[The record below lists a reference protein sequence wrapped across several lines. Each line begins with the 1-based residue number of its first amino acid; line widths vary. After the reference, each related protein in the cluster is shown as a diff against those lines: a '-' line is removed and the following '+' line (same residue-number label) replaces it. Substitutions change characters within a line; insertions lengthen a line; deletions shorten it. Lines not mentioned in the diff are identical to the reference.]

1 MEIAAAQ
8 KEVRL
13 AYHGGFAGQLVSAV
27 LWAASAAAGTWSTAR
42 NAILVLVLG
51 GFLIFPLTTVL
62 LRAMGHRAALSP
74 ENSLN
79 RLAVQV
85 AFSLPLVLPVVGA
98 AALYRT
104 AWFYPAFMVALGAH
118 YLPFTFL
125 YGMRLFAALAGVLVA
140 AGVGL
145 GLYGPDSFTA
155 GGWLTALILFVA
167 ALGGRAA
174 VVREKAGWPEHAAD
188 VC

>member
-8 KEVRL
+8 KEVRFVF
-13 AYHGGFAGQLVSAV
+13 HGGFAGQLVSAT
-27 LWAASAAAGTWSTAR
+27 LWAASAAAGTWGTTRSAV
-42 NAILVLVLG
+42 LVLVLG

-62 LRAMGHRAALSP
+62 LRVMGHRAALSP
-74 ENSLN
+74 ANSLN
-79 RLAVQV
+79 QLAVQI

-98 AALYRT
+98 AALHRIE
-104 AWFYPAFMVALGAH
+104 WFYPAFMVALGAH

-145 GLYGPDSFTA
+145 GLYGPDTFAA
-155 GGWLTALILFVA
+155 GGWLTALVLLLA
-167 ALGGRAA
+167 AFAGRAA
-174 VVREKAGWPEHAAD
+174 VLRERRAWPDAAAD